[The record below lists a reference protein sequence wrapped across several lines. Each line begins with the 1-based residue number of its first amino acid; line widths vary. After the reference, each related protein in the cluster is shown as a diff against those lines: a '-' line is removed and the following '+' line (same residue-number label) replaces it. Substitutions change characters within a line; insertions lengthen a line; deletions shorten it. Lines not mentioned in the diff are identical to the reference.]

1 MNHADLSF
9 FPLLVV
15 LAAAFLAPIAVG
27 RIKAISIPAVI
38 GEILIGM
45 AVGQSGLGLVES
57 TPVLNILADLGF
69 IFLMFL
75 SGLEIDFTGSSAWF
89 GDVKK
94 NGLAAVI
101 RLPPVLGVLHFGLTL
116 VCAALAGWLL
126 YTSGAVAA
134 PWFMTLVLATT
145 SLGVAAP
152 VLKEKDLLGGRYG
165 QSILMVSLAADFGSI
180 LLISVYVMLQSQGV
194 SFKLLLILVLL
205 AAFAAAQRLA
215 GMGKRR
221 LPLARFFDEMS
232 TATSQLKMRGA
243 LVLALLFI
251 VLADSVGTE
260 TILGAFLAGVI
271 ISFSSGKGSGLR
283 LQLDAI
289 GYGFLIPIFF
299 VMVGATFNLSA
310 LVQRP
315 GALGLV
321 LSLAVLALLVKMIPA
336 LLFRLSF
343 SWRETIAAGFLT
355 SARLSL
361 IIAASAIGLRLGLI
375 SEGLNSAVVL
385 LAILTCL
392 ASPILFSW
400 LAPVSTREKK
410 LVLIIGDGPNAKL
423 LARNVREHH
432 QETVLLLSE
441 GDQPSH
447 PTLPPIALDRL
458 RDAGAAS
465 ARVVVAMF
473 EDDEANLKIARTTRF
488 VFGVEDVI
496 AWVRNPALNADFSRL
511 GVRVISP
518 VFSTLIILEGM
529 ILDKNFCSITPEM
542 DGALEVREVKLKN
555 SAVVGLKLGELR
567 LPSEVAV
574 LKIARQG
581 EFLVPGP
588 ETTLRAND
596 SLTLLGPAAEVE
608 LALGV
613 FA

>member
-1 MNHADLSF
+1 MNHAHVSF

-15 LAAAFLAPIAVG
+15 LAAAFLAPIVVG
-27 RIKAISIPAVI
+27 RFKSINIPAVI
-38 GEILIGM
+38 GEILVGVL
-45 AVGQSGLGLVES
+45 VGQSGLGLVES
-57 TPVLNILADLGF
+57 SPILDILADLGF

-89 GDVKK
+89 GDIKK
-94 NGLAAVI
+94 NGAAALL
-101 RLPPVLGVLHFGLTL
+101 RLPPVLGVLHFAATL
-116 VCAALAGWLL
+116 ICAALAAWML
-126 YTSGAVAA
+126 YAGNAVAA

-145 SLGVAAP
+145 SLGVTAP

-180 LLISVYVMLQSQGV
+180 LLISVYVMLHSQGV
-194 SFKLLLILVLL
+194 SFELLLILVLL
-205 AAFAAAQRLA
+205 AAFAAAHRLA
-215 GMGKRR
+215 SLSKRR
-221 LPLARFFDEMS
+221 LPLARFFDEVS

-243 LVLALLFI
+243 LALALLFI

-271 ISFSSGKGSGLR
+271 ISFSSGKGSDLR
-283 LQLDAI
+283 RQLDAI

-299 VMVGATFNLSA
+299 VMVGATFNLDA
-310 LVQRP
+310 LAERP

-321 LSLAVLALLVKMIPA
+321 LSLTILALLVKMVPA

-375 SEGLNSAVVL
+375 SEGLNSAVIL
-385 LAILTCL
+385 LAIITCL

-400 LAPVSTREKK
+400 LAPSSTREKK

-432 QETVLLLSE
+432 QETVLAAPE
-441 GDQPSH
+441 GDRPSH
-447 PTLPPIALDRL
+447 PTMPPIALDRL
-458 RDAGAAS
+458 REAGAAS
-465 ARVVVAMF
+465 ARVVAAMF
-473 EDDEANLKIARTTRF
+473 EDDEANLKIARIARF

-496 AWVRNPALNADFSRL
+496 AWVRDPALNAEFSRL

-529 ILDKNFCSITPEM
+529 LLDKNFCSISPEM

-555 SAVVGLKLGELR
+555 PAVAGLKLSELW
-567 LPSEVAV
+567 LPSEVSV
-574 LKIARQG
+574 IKIARRG

-588 ETTLRAND
+588 DTTLRAND
-596 SLTLLGPAAEVE
+596 SLTLLGPAADVE
-608 LALGV
+608 SALGV